1 MHDVRIHAHPPTRK
15 IDEKFKSEGKF
26 QRGGPV
32 KEFIYNGATCMT
44 HCDNNFAQALYMNG
58 IKVCGLLVVGSSSRT
73 SKQQP

>member
-1 MHDVRIHAHPPTRK
+1 M
-15 IDEKFKSEGKF
+15 
-26 QRGGPV
+26 